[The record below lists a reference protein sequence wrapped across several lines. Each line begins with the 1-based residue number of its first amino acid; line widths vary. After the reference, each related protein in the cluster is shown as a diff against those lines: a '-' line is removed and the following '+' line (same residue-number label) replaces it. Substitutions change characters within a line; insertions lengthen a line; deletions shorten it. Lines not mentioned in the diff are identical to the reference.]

1 MSAVLLALAAF
12 TAAATVFAMTPGAD
26 TALVLRTAAADGP
39 RHALAAAIG
48 VCLGCFVWGAG
59 AAFGLTALLA
69 ASALAYTILKWI
81 GAAYLAVLGIKMLLR
96 PRDAAAAADNG
107 ALPARRRDA
116 FRRGLLTN
124 LLNPKVGVFYITVL
138 PQFVPHG
145 VVHIGAFSLT
155 LAAIHVT
162 VSLVWFTILISLTVP
177 LGRFLAQTR
186 VVRAL
191 DRLTGC
197 IFIAFGARLAL
208 DARP

>member
-12 TAAATVFAMTPGAD
+12 VAAATVFAMTPGAD

-39 RHALAAAIG
+39 RHALAAAAG
-48 VCLGCFVWGAG
+48 VCLGCFMWGAG

-81 GAAYLAVLGIKMLLR
+81 GAAYLAALGMKMLLR
-96 PRDAAAAADNG
+96 PRDAATAADNET
-107 ALPARRRDA
+107 LPARRRDA

-124 LLNPKVGVFYITVL
+124 LLNPKVGVFYVTVL

-145 VVHIGAFSLT
+145 VHVGAFSLA
-155 LAAIHVT
+155 LAAIHVA
-162 VSLVWFTILISLTVP
+162 VSLIWFTILISLTVP

>member
-1 MSAVLLALAAF
+1 MPAILLALAAF

-81 GAAYLAVLGIKMLLR
+81 GAAYLAVLGIKMLVH
-96 PRDAAAAADNG
+96 PRDAAAAAESG
-107 ALPARRRDA
+107 ALSSRQRDA

-145 VVHIGAFSLT
+145 APVGAFSLA
-155 LAAIHVT
+155 LAAIHVM